1 MTVDERLEALTM
13 NLELMSH
20 SAEANARHIE
30 AHDRQI
36 EANARQI
43 EKLTDA
49 VTKLVGVSNEDAT
62 AIRTLARIAD
72 LHEKRVTGIEGGRA

>member
-1 MTVDERLEALTM
+1 M

-20 SAEANARHIE
+20 SA
-30 AHDRQI
+30 

-49 VTKLVGVSNEDAT
+49 VTKLVSVSNEDAT
-62 AIRTLARIAD
+62 AIRTLARTAD
-72 LHEKRVTGIEGGRA
+72 LHEKRITGLEGGRA

>member
-1 MTVDERLEALTM
+1 MTIDERLEALTM

-20 SAEANARHIE
+20 SAEANARQIEAQIE
-30 AHDRQI
+30 AHD
-36 EANARQI
+36 RQI

-72 LHEKRVTGIEGGRA
+72 LH

>member
-1 MTVDERLEALTM
+1 MTIDERLEALTM

-20 SAEANARHIE
+20 STEANA
-30 AHDRQI
+30 RQI

-72 LHEKRVTGIEGGRA
+72 LHEKRITGLEGGRA

>member
-1 MTVDERLEALTM
+1 MTIDERLEALTM

-20 SAEANARHIE
+20 SAEANARQIEAQIE
-30 AHDRQI
+30 AHD
-36 EANARQI
+36 RQI

-72 LHEKRVTGIEGGRA
+72 LHEKRITGLEGGRA

>member
-1 MTVDERLEALTM
+1 MTIDERLEALTM

-20 SAEANARHIE
+20 SAEANAR
-30 AHDRQI
+30 
-36 EANARQI
+36 QI

-49 VTKLVGVSNEDAT
+49 VTKLVSVSNEDAT

-72 LHEKRVTGIEGGRA
+72 LHEKRITGLEGGRA

>member
-20 SAEANARHIE
+20 SAEANAR
-30 AHDRQI
+30 QI

-43 EKLTDA
+43 EKLTNA

-72 LHEKRVTGIEGGRA
+72 LHERRITGLEGGRA